1 MAISSAFEHISHG
14 GRTAAESRAADL
26 DPRVRE
32 RLLELQVSSIYGH
45 VAKAAFI
52 STLIALA
59 LAVYLAPEFGAAQAQ
74 AWFAMKAVVSAAR
87 FGLSQAYRNERLR
100 SQTRLAGHLLVG
112 SLVLDGLIWGF
123 AGVWGAHARSEVVCL
138 VITCLSSVAMLAT
151 FGLQVW
157 QRATAAYVVPMLAPV
172 ALAMAT
178 RGDALGAFFAC
189 GMMLVIAQTLV
200 TGFASEKRLRREFLA
215 HERTAEALQERSNAL
230 QAASQSKVELEV
242 ALERASK
249 TSSDLEI
256 ALEQVKRQSAVKA
269 LFLGTMS
276 HELRTPLHGILGL
289 TELVRKQVSEPV
301 AKHRL
306 ELIESSGTH
315 LLELIGALLDVSRI
329 DSGKLELH
337 PAPFDLALELRD
349 LSELYE
355 LRCQGKGVGFKAS
368 FGVAGTCWVRGDAA
382 RIRQVL
388 HNLLGNAVKFIERGL
403 VRFKVSE
410 EGGLFI
416 FEVADTGPGIA
427 DRDLPH
433 IFEAFRQ
440 VDDTA
445 SRPANGTGL
454 GLTIAREL
462 AQAMGGDIAVSSVV
476 GVGSRFTFTARLERA
491 AAASIPV
498 PAKAQVRPAPRLRDG
513 YRVLLVEDNEVNA
526 LIANAHLEQLGAQTR
541 RAHDGSE
548 AVTAAFAEPRPDLIL
563 MDCRM
568 PVMDGPTATRE
579 IRAIERS
586 AGMRGVPIVAL
597 TATPSD
603 EDRQECFSAGM
614 NGFLTKPFTLDQ
626 LLGTIGGIVTS
637 AAPDE
642 RMKDHPLYEFAQSLD
657 DMEPDLFDGLTM
669 H

>member
-1 MAISSAFEHISHG
+1 MALSSTFEQISQG
-14 GRTAAESRAADL
+14 GRSVAPEKAADL
-26 DPRVRE
+26 DPHVRE

-74 AWFAMKAVVSAAR
+74 AWFLMKAVVSAAR
-87 FGLSQAYRNERLR
+87 FGLSQAYRSERLR
-100 SQTRLAGHLLVG
+100 SHTHLAGHLLVG

-123 AGVWGAHARSEVVCL
+123 AGVWGANARSEVVCL

-172 ALAMAT
+172 AIAMAM

-189 GMMLVIAQTLV
+189 GMMLVVAQTLV

-215 HERTAEALQERSNAL
+215 HERTAEALQERSSAL
-230 QAASQSKVELEV
+230 QAASQSKAELEV

-256 ALEQVKRQSAVKA
+256 ALDQVKRQSAVKA

-355 LRCQGKGVGFKAS
+355 LRCQAKGVAFKAS

-410 EGGLFI
+410 EGGI
-416 FEVADTGPGIA
+416 FVFEIADTGPGIA

-440 VDDTA
+440 VDETA
-445 SRPANGTGL
+445 SRPADGTGL

-462 AQAMGGDIAVSSVV
+462 AQAMGGDISVSSVA

-498 PAKAQVRPAPRLRDG
+498 AAKPQAHPTPRLRDG

-541 RAHDGSE
+541 RAHDGRE
-548 AVTAAFAEPRPDLIL
+548 AVTAAFTEPRPDLIL

-568 PVMDGPTATRE
+568 PVMDGLTATRE

-586 AGMRGVPIVAL
+586 AGIRGVPIVAL

-603 EDRQECFSAGM
+603 EDRKECFAAGM
-614 NGFLTKPFTLDQ
+614 NDFLTKPFTLDQ
-626 LLGTIGGIVTS
+626 LLGAIGGIVTS

>member
-1 MAISSAFEHISHG
+1 MATSSAVGYLTGS
-14 GRTAAESRAADL
+14 GRPAGDTKGTDL
-26 DPRVRE
+26 DPLLRE

-45 VAKAAFI
+45 VAKATFI

-59 LAVYLAPEFGAAQAQ
+59 LAIYLSPEFGAAQAQ
-74 AWFAMKAVVSAAR
+74 TWFVLKAVVAAAR
-87 FGLSQAYRNERLR
+87 FGLSQAYRYERFR

-123 AGVWGAHARSEVVCL
+123 AGVWGVNARSEVVCL
-138 VITCLSSVAMLAT
+138 LITCLSSVAMLAT

-172 ALAMAT
+172 ALAMTT
-178 RGDALGAFFAC
+178 RGDAFGVFFAC
-189 GMMLVIAQTLV
+189 GMVLVIAQTLV

-215 HERTAEALQERSNAL
+215 HEQTAHALEERSRALQS
-230 QAASQSKVELEV
+230 ASQAKADLEA
-242 ALERASK
+242 ALERASR
-249 TSSDLEI
+249 TSSDLEV
-256 ALEQVKRQSAVKA
+256 ALDQVKRQSAVKA

-289 TELVRKQVSEPV
+289 TELVRKQVTEPV
-301 AKHRL
+301 ARHRL
-306 ELIESSGTH
+306 ELIESSGKH

-329 DSGKLELH
+329 DAGKLELH
-337 PAPFDLALELRD
+337 PAPFDLASELRD

-355 LRCQGKGVGFKAS
+355 LRCQAKGVGFKAS
-368 FGVAGTCWVRGDAA
+368 FGIAQECWVRGDAG

-388 HNLLGNAVKFIERGL
+388 HNLLGNSVKFIERGL

-410 EGGLFI
+410 AGGVYT
-416 FEVADTGPGIA
+416 FEIADTGPGIPEQ
-427 DRDLPH
+427 DLPY

-440 VDDTA
+440 VDQTA
-445 SRPANGTGL
+445 SRPADGTGL

-462 AQAMGGDIAVSSVV
+462 AQAMGGDITVSSVV
-476 GVGSRFTFTARLERA
+476 DVGSRFTFTARLERTM
-491 AAASIPV
+491 
-498 PAKAQVRPAPRLRDG
+498 PAMTDTPAQQEVRPAPRLRDG

-526 LIANAHLEQLGAQTR
+526 LIANAHLDQIGAHAI
-541 RAHDGSE
+541 RAHDGSD

-579 IRAIERS
+579 IRSIERS
-586 AGMRGVPIVAL
+586 AGLPGVPIIAL

-603 EDRQECFSAGM
+603 EDRAECFSAGM
-614 NGFLTKPFTLDQ
+614 NAFLTKPFTLDQ
-626 LLGTIGGIVTS
+626 LLGTISGIVSTV
-637 AAPDE
+637 APDE
-642 RMKDHPLYEFAQSLD
+642 RMKEHPLYEFAQSLD

>member
-1 MAISSAFEHISHG
+1 MAISSAFEHISQ
-14 GRTAAESRAADL
+14 GRRPAVAAETLELAS
-26 DPRVRE
+26 PVRE

-59 LAVYLAPEFGAAQAQ
+59 LAVYLASEFGAAEAQ
-74 AWFAMKAVVSAAR
+74 AWFAMKAAVSAAR
-87 FGLSQAYRNERLR
+87 FALSQAYRSERFR
-100 SQTRLAGHLLVG
+100 SQTHLAGHLLVG

-123 AGVWGAHARSEVVCL
+123 AGVWAANARSEVVCL

-172 ALAMAT
+172 GIAMAM

-189 GMMLVIAQTLV
+189 GMMLVVAQTLV
-200 TGFASEKRLRREFLA
+200 TGYASEKRLRREFLA
-215 HERTAEALQERSNAL
+215 HEQTADALRERSYAL
-230 QAASQSKVELEV
+230 EAASRSKVELEV
-242 ALERASK
+242 ALEQASK

-256 ALEQVKRQSAVKA
+256 ALGQVKRQSAVKA

-337 PAPFDLALELRD
+337 AAPFDLALELRD

-355 LRCQGKGVGFKAS
+355 LRCQAKGVGFKAS

-403 VRFKVSE
+403 IRFKVSE
-410 EGGLFI
+410 EAGVFV

-440 VDDTA
+440 VDETA
-445 SRPANGTGL
+445 SRPADGTGL

-462 AQAMGGDIAVSSVV
+462 AQAMGGDISVSSVV
-476 GVGSRFTFTARLERA
+476 GVGSRFTFTARLDWA
-491 AAASIPV
+491 AAATSPV
-498 PAKAQVRPAPRLRDG
+498 AVKPHVLPAPRLRDEIESCWS
-513 YRVLLVEDNEVNA
+513 RT
-526 LIANAHLEQLGAQTR
+526 TR
-541 RAHDGSE
+541 S
-548 AVTAAFAEPRPDLIL
+548 
-563 MDCRM
+563 
-568 PVMDGPTATRE
+568 TR
-579 IRAIERS
+579 S
-586 AGMRGVPIVAL
+586 
-597 TATPSD
+597 
-603 EDRQECFSAGM
+603 
-614 NGFLTKPFTLDQ
+614 
-626 LLGTIGGIVTS
+626 
-637 AAPDE
+637 
-642 RMKDHPLYEFAQSLD
+642 
-657 DMEPDLFDGLTM
+657 
-669 H
+669 